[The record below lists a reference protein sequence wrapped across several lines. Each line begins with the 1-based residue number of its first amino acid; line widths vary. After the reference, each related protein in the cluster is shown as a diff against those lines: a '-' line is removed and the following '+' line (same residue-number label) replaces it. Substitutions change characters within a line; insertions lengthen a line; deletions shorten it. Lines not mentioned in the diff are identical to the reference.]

1 MRMMGFN
8 VLKQIAF
15 RLLTK
20 TEGLDDG
27 TVAIDIA
34 VVQVIEQCATLSY
47 KLCQRTCC
55 SIIFTVLLYVF
66 RQMSYT
72 V

>member
-1 MRMMGFN
+1 MVSTFLNKKIPSLSMRMMGFN

-34 VVQVIEQCATLSY
+34 VGIL
-47 KLCQRTCC
+47 
-55 SIIFTVLLYVF
+55 F
-66 RQMSYT
+66 
-72 V
+72 

>member
-1 MRMMGFN
+1 MPFSKN
-8 VLKQIAF
+8 CS
-15 RLLTK
+15 RLLAE

-34 VVQVIEQCATLSY
+34 VVQVVEQSATLSY

-55 SIIFTVLLYVF
+55 SIIFTVLLNMF
-66 RQMSYT
+66 RQMSNT

>member
-47 KLCQRTCC
+47 NLL
-55 SIIFTVLLYVF
+55 FTSSPS
-66 RQMSYT
+66 RDPRGT
-72 V
+72 T